1 MASRYLDW
9 VSDLVFQDDSITVEE
24 LLPEEDERSV
34 KADDEQ
40 VKCAVCL
47 EVYTDPWLLPCLH
60 SFCKNC
66 VTVGLVGSATKSCP
80 LCRGQYTLTDI
91 IPNTVL
97 ADKVASLKPQPNK
110 CVQCDS
116 SQVVIFCTDC
126 NGYLCQQC
134 EGAHRRM
141 TTFKSHLS
149 KLVPIDQAGSRHISK
164 PKEFKCLKHSDE
176 LMSVYCINCHVVIC
190 RDCALYSHHGHQ
202 FKPAEQAADEVKRKL
217 KSTVSSALKQLKVF
231 QTHSQ
236 SIAKVEEHVT
246 SYPDKLKTFI
256 TLKFDGLKQELENR
270 KQALLREVDT
280 QYDSFSKV
288 LFAEKNTVD
297 TTVSHLEA
305 AIKFANEID
314 KCNNKLE
321 VSVLGAQAC
330 ASFKK
335 LNSATWNPKPV
346 QKLGPLVYL
355 RRKSTERRN
364 HFTASIPNESQY
376 ISSIGHLKNCES
388 VWDNDHVIT
397 CAGYSQYYNEYRTL
411 TNDIPAARYNF
422 IKLGKVTVQVHS
434 HSNEIADRDG
444 MDVLFPEGTI
454 SSEVFC
460 DNTVIHSNVQL
471 QSNGTVLITF
481 STPKAGMYN
490 VKISDVHNG
499 TGQTLNRYLMFR
511 EEVPSQQRRTHR
523 TYIY

>member
-1 MASRYLDW
+1 MA
-9 VSDLVFQDDSITVEE
+9 VC
-24 LLPEEDERSV
+24 
-34 KADDEQ
+34 KDDEQ

-47 EVYTDPWLLPCLH
+47 EVYTDPQLLPCLH

-110 CVQCDS
+110 CAQCDS
-116 SQVVIFCTDC
+116 ESPELVMFCTNC

-134 EGAHRRM
+134 EGAHKKLNI
-141 TTFKSHLS
+141 FKTHTSLLPLS
-149 KLVPIDQAGSRHISK
+149 QAKVKSK
-164 PKEFKCLKHSDE
+164 PKEFKCPKHSDE
-176 LMSVYCINCHVVIC
+176 LMSVYCIDCQVVIC
-190 RDCALYSHHGHQ
+190 RDCALYSDHHAHQ
-202 FKPAEQAADEVKRKL
+202 FKPAEQAADEVKKKL
-217 KSTVSSALKQLKVF
+217 KSTVSSAAKQLKVF
-231 QTHSQ
+231 QTHSR

-246 SYPDKLKTFI
+246 NYPDKLKTFI
-256 TLKFDGLKQELENR
+256 TQKFDGLKQELENH
-270 KQALLREVDT
+270 KQALLRDVDT

-314 KCNNKLE
+314 KCNNNLE
-321 VSVLGAQAC
+321 VSVLGAQAY

-335 LNSATWNPKPV
+335 LNEVRWDPKPV

-355 RRKSTERRN
+355 RRKRRN
-364 HFTASIPNESQY
+364 QFTASIPNESQY
-376 ISSIGHLKNCES
+376 ISSIGHLENRES
-388 VWDNDHVIT
+388 VLDNDYVIT
-397 CAGYSQYYNEYRTL
+397 CRDYSNEAQYRWSSRRL

-422 IKLGKVTVQVHS
+422 INNGIVTLEVD
-434 HSNEIADRDG
+434 SNEIAARDG
-444 MDVLFPEGTI
+444 MDVLFPEGTV

-460 DNTVIHSNVQL
+460 DDTVIPSDVQL
-471 QSNGTVLITF
+471 RSNGTVLITF
-481 STPKAGMYN
+481 STPKVGIYN
-490 VKISDVHNG
+490 VKIGGIYNG
-499 TGQTLNRYLMFR
+499 TGQILNRYLMF
-511 EEVPSQQRRTHR
+511 SNDKH
-523 TYIY
+523 

>member
-1 MASRYLDW
+1 MASR
-9 VSDLVFQDDSITVEE
+9 QEDDRCIGKEPRLSKR
-24 LLPEEDERSV
+24 DERS
-34 KADDEQ
+34 DDEQ

-47 EVYTDPWLLPCLH
+47 EVYKDPQLLPCLH

-80 LCRGQYTLTDI
+80 LCRGQYTLADI

-149 KLVPIDQAGSRHISK
+149 KLVPIDQASTRHILKS
-164 PKEFKCLKHSDE
+164 KEFKCPKHSDLDE
-176 LMSVYCINCHVVIC
+176 LMSVYCIDCQVVIC
-190 RDCALYSHHGHQ
+190 RDCALYFHQRHQ
-202 FKPAEQAADEVKRKL
+202 FKPAEQAADEVKKKL
-217 KSTVSSALKQLKVF
+217 KSTVSLAVKQLKVF

-256 TLKFDGLKQELENR
+256 TQKFDGLKQELENR

-305 AIKFANEID
+305 AIKFASEID

-321 VSVLGAQAC
+321 VSVLGTQAC

-335 LNSATWNPKPV
+335 LNSATWDPKSV

-355 RRKSTERRN
+355 TRKSTERKKN
-364 HFTASIPNESQY
+364 TASVPNESQY
-376 ISSIGHLKNCES
+376 ISNIGHLENYES
-388 VWDNDHVIT
+388 VLNNDYVIT
-397 CAGYSQYYNEYRTL
+397 CAGYSTGIQHMRELN
-411 TNDIPAARYNF
+411 NDIAAARYNF
-422 IKLGKVTVQVHS
+422 IKNKRVTLLVY
-434 HSNEIADRDG
+434 SNKISAMAARDG
-444 MDVLFPEGTI
+444 MDVAFPNLGTI
-454 SSEVFC
+454 SSEVSC
-460 DNTVIHSNVQL
+460 DNTVIPSDVQL
-471 QSNGTVLITF
+471 NTDGTVLTAVTF
-481 STPKAGMYN
+481 STPKPGKYT
-490 VKISDVHNG
+490 VKIKVIYIG
-499 TGQTLNRYLMFR
+499 TEQILTCYINF
-511 EEVPSQQRRTHR
+511 THLADDEL
-523 TYIY
+523 